1 MNDLDALFE
10 KRSYDLHKWVKGHI
24 PAHYKRLSI
33 DRDRAKSLAVLG
45 AKELLAHFDMKP
57 YFTQSLIA
65 GAILSGEFDD
75 ISIISPSQYGKSFLL
90 GRIANLLAYLG
101 NPVYITGGDTDTTT
115 IIMDNVLSAMQD
127 ACHEMKEAIL
137 NKETQ
142 FDKLTTSMS
151 KTRIAYP
158 NGGFVAPMSL
168 GDTFQGT
175 KGNKM
180 IGRAGYCIVDE
191 AALASSDA
199 LAELGRGEFASDEG
213 FTYPTIMISNP
224 HQTGEFYDRM
234 TEEDPSERHLIV
246 WLDALTAVEE
256 GRWTEEKVK
265 NSKFAKRKEQRTK
278 YLLCNLPDMG
288 DSMFGE
294 LKTYKTDFDGYT
306 QYFLGVDS
314 AYKGKDDIDLC
325 LISVNEEGKIH
336 AEDITSVKKGEWQVG
351 ATSERI
357 IDQIAHIVFKM
368 GIPMVAVDIGQG
380 IWLTEG
386 LVKKGV
392 NAVGVNFGS
401 APTPARV
408 RARNYAAVWAANKR
422 AEMYLDLQDLVENEG
437 IEFSPSVKEKIKE
450 ALAFTTAT
458 IKTNGKYQII
468 EKSKIKAAIGKSPD
482 EVDSLIL
489 AIHAAIMFTALPYC

>member
-1 MNDLDALFE
+1 MNDLETLFE
-10 KRSYDLHKWVKGHI
+10 KRTCELNKWIKGYI

-33 DRDRAKSLAVLG
+33 PREKAKELAVLG
-45 AKELLAHFDMKP
+45 AKELLAHFGLKA

-65 GAILSGEFDD
+65 GAILSDEFDD
-75 ISIISPSQYGKSFLL
+75 ITIVSPSQYGKSFIL
-90 GRIANLLAYLG
+90 GRISDLLAYMG
-101 NPVYITGGDTDTTT
+101 KPVYITGGDTDTTT

-127 ACHEMKEAIL
+127 ACAEMKQAIL

-151 KTRIAYP
+151 KTRIAFP

-191 AALASSDA
+191 AALASSNA

-224 HQTGEFYDRM
+224 HQSGEFYDRL
-234 TEEDPSERHLIV
+234 TEENPSERHLII
-246 WLDALTAVEE
+246 WMDALTAVEE
-256 GRWTEEKVK
+256 GRWTEEKVMQ
-265 NSKFAKRKEQRTK
+265 SKFAKRKEQRTK

-294 LKTYKTDFDGYT
+294 LKTYKTDFDGYF

-336 AEDITSVKKGEWQVG
+336 AEEIMTVAKGDWQVG
-351 ATSERI
+351 TTSERI
-357 IDQIAHIVFKM
+357 IDQIANLVFRM

-386 LVKKGV
+386 LVKRGV

-401 APTPARV
+401 APTPGRV
-408 RARNYAAVWAANKR
+408 RARNYAAVYAANKR
-422 AEMYLDLQDLVENEG
+422 AEMYLDLQGLVEDEW
-437 IEFSPSVKEKIKE
+437 IEFNPLVKEKIKE